1 MQDKILKILKIK
13 MDAINRN
20 IDNLNYLNGEL
31 DTNNKDLEYIEK
43 MISSLNE
50 DDILSF
56 DNISKED
63 FEKILSMIDPSVSE
77 IFKDKTCNYQGIMY
91 IIQGIRQGISLE
103 LTTAQHDAILAFL
116 AGMKNKSFSLQD
128 TIDSLKNSK
137 ERLPETDLTVLTND
151 LETYQEIVSKIEKN
165 VYLTEVDFLVEAFD
179 YANILIEEK
188 VELFEFLLKYN
199 ANVYNNLNQKKELEE
214 KEEVLDD
221 TDIKD
226 FPYEPI
232 NINLDPFELPKLEED
247 EQSDLKLSDS
257 NEIKEVKE
265 ENDAIDSEN
274 KNLNVFGT
282 FQMPIISEEVLK
294 NPNYSS
300 TIPTPTQPKEEILEI
315 KPTSL
320 EPEQK
325 EEEMVISKSN
335 TVDLED
341 IIQRIDNK
349 LKEMEDAEKNKE
361 AKELSFNTP
370 IKDLDLETPIS
381 NFEEPVVKME
391 HATSDDYQ
399 ELFIKYG
406 LNKALELSDS
416 VNYFELD
423 SMLKTLEEFS
433 LLDKLKEKENILKRI
448 LNKNTNHDLV
458 KVLNLIKDNLSVG
471 EDSYQNVL
479 EIIIE
484 AMPILLSDPEVI
496 TSFAKN
502 IDFFKEHQINLI
514 NLFDNY
520 RELLILDHD
529 AILENNMKIEK
540 YALVL
545 NNDNVKYLLYNKH
558 ILENLDYFI
567 EAMGREKG
575 FLGKEEVFD
584 GVEYIKKYPYKLN
597 TARNDLL
604 LKLRYQSENNQK
616 IYGSKPGILA
626 GEIANPKVDILQIP
640 EEYKNLYFDYNYSMV
655 DVNEI
660 KTLLE
665 DIKNQE
671 PTDISLDDTLL
682 NLDKKYKESELRY
695 KINSILISRIKTIR
709 IYNFLRSKGIASKN
723 ALLIALTYNS
733 VIKNDEYK
741 MLEEVVNSLEGGN

>member
-1 MQDKILKILKIK
+1 MQDKLLKILKIK

-320 EPEQK
+320 EPEPK

-381 NFEEPVVKME
+381 DFEEPVVKME

-567 EAMGREKG
+567 EAMGREKA

>member
-1 MQDKILKILKIK
+1 MQDKLLKILKIK

-381 NFEEPVVKME
+381 DFEEPVVKME
-391 HATSDDYQ
+391 HATSNDYQ

-695 KINSILISRIKTIR
+695 KINNILISRIKTIR

>member
-1 MQDKILKILKIK
+1 MQDKLLKILKIK

-257 NEIKEVKE
+257 NEIKEEKE

-381 NFEEPVVKME
+381 DFEEPVVKME

>member
-1 MQDKILKILKIK
+1 MQDKLLKILKIK

-232 NINLDPFELPKLEED
+232 NINLDLFELPKLEED

-265 ENDAIDSEN
+265 GNDAIDSEN

-381 NFEEPVVKME
+381 DFEEPVVKME

>member
-1 MQDKILKILKIK
+1 MQDKLLKILKIK

-247 EQSDLKLSDS
+247 EQSDLKLSNS

-381 NFEEPVVKME
+381 DFEEPVVKME
-391 HATSDDYQ
+391 HATSNDYQ

-567 EAMGREKG
+567 EAMGREKA

>member
-1 MQDKILKILKIK
+1 MQDKLLKILKIK

-226 FPYEPI
+226 FPYEPV

-381 NFEEPVVKME
+381 NFEESVVKME

>member
-1 MQDKILKILKIK
+1 MQDKLLKILKIK

-567 EAMGREKG
+567 EAMGREKA

>member
-43 MISSLNE
+43 MISSLKE

-116 AGMKNKSFSLQD
+116 VGMKDKSFVLQY
-128 TIDSLKNSK
+128 TIENLQESK

-151 LETYQEIVSKIEKN
+151 LETYQKIVSKFEKN
-165 VYLTEVDFLVEAFD
+165 AYLTEVDFLVEAFD

-199 ANVYNNLNQKKELEE
+199 ADIYNNTNQEKDVEE
-214 KEEVLDD
+214 KEEILDD
-221 TDIKD
+221 IDEKD

-232 NINLDPFELPKLEED
+232 NINLEPFEIPKLDDDWQDSKKIQIDEE
-247 EQSDLKLSDS
+247 EKVVS
-257 NEIKEVKE
+257 NEDTEKE
-265 ENDAIDSEN
+265 DN
-274 KNLNVFGT
+274 KNFNDFGT
-282 FQMPIISEEVLK
+282 FQIPVVNENVLANADYSTRFSNSRPLEEDLDIAPANINQEVE
-294 NPNYSS
+294 NENF
-300 TIPTPTQPKEEILEI
+300 
-315 KPTSL
+315 
-320 EPEQK
+320 
-325 EEEMVISKSN
+325 KSN
-335 TVDLED
+335 TVDLEE
-341 IIQRIDNK
+341 IIKRIDDK
-349 LKEMEDAEKNKE
+349 LKEMETAEKNVEEKE
-361 AKELSFNTP
+361 SSFNIP
-370 IKDLDLETPIS
+370 ITDLDLESPIS
-381 NFEEPVVKME
+381 DYKIPEVKLE
-391 HATSDDYQ
+391 TQTNNYQ
-399 ELFIKYG
+399 ELLTKYG
-406 LNKALELSDS
+406 LNDTIELADS
-416 VNYFELD
+416 TNYFELD
-423 SMLKTLEEFS
+423 SMLKTLEEFN

-448 LNKNTNHDLV
+448 LNKNTNSDLV
-458 KVLNLIKDNLSVG
+458 KVLNLIRENLVVSD
-471 EDSYQNVL
+471 ENYQNVL
-479 EIIIE
+479 EITIE
-484 AMPILLSDPEVI
+484 TMPILLSDPSVI
-496 TSFAKN
+496 NSFTKN
-502 IDFFKEHQINLI
+502 IEFFKEHQINLI

-529 AILENNMKIEK
+529 VVVENNMKIEK

-584 GVEYIKKYPYKLN
+584 GIEYIKKYPYKLN
-597 TARNDLL
+597 TARSDLL
-604 LKLRYQSENNQK
+604 LKLRYQTENDQK

-626 GEIANPKVDILQIP
+626 GEISNPKVDILQIP
-640 EEYKNLYFDYNYSMV
+640 EEYKNLYFNFDYSMV
-655 DVNEI
+655 DENELE
-660 KTLLE
+660 TLLD
-665 DIKNQE
+665 DINNQE

-682 NLDKKYKESELRY
+682 NFDKKYKESELRY
-695 KINSILISRIKTIR
+695 KINNVLISRIKTIR
-709 IYNFLRSKGIASKN
+709 IYNFLRSKGYTSKN
-723 ALLIALTYNS
+723 ALLIALTYHS

>member
-1 MQDKILKILKIK
+1 MQDKLLKILKIK

-257 NEIKEVKE
+257 NEIKEEKE

-381 NFEEPVVKME
+381 DFEEPVVKME
-391 HATSDDYQ
+391 HATSNDYQ

-567 EAMGREKG
+567 EAMGREKA

-604 LKLRYQSENNQK
+604 LKLRYQSKKKKK

-695 KINSILISRIKTIR
+695 KINNILISRIKTIR

>member
-1 MQDKILKILKIK
+1 
-13 MDAINRN
+13 
-20 IDNLNYLNGEL
+20 
-31 DTNNKDLEYIEK
+31 
-43 MISSLNE
+43 
-50 DDILSF
+50 
-56 DNISKED
+56 
-63 FEKILSMIDPSVSE
+63 
-77 IFKDKTCNYQGIMY
+77 
-91 IIQGIRQGISLE
+91 
-103 LTTAQHDAILAFL
+103 
-116 AGMKNKSFSLQD
+116 
-128 TIDSLKNSK
+128 
-137 ERLPETDLTVLTND
+137 
-151 LETYQEIVSKIEKN
+151 
-165 VYLTEVDFLVEAFD
+165 
-179 YANILIEEK
+179 
-188 VELFEFLLKYN
+188 
-199 ANVYNNLNQKKELEE
+199 
-214 KEEVLDD
+214 
-221 TDIKD
+221 
-226 FPYEPI
+226 
-232 NINLDPFELPKLEED
+232 
-247 EQSDLKLSDS
+247 
-257 NEIKEVKE
+257 
-265 ENDAIDSEN
+265 
-274 KNLNVFGT
+274 
-282 FQMPIISEEVLK
+282 MPIISEEVLK

-381 NFEEPVVKME
+381 DFEEPVVKME
-391 HATSDDYQ
+391 HAISDDYQ

-567 EAMGREKG
+567 EAMGREKA

-695 KINSILISRIKTIR
+695 KINNILISRIKTIR

>member
-43 MISSLNE
+43 MISSLKE

-63 FEKILSMIDPSVSE
+63 FEKILSMIAPSVSE

-116 AGMKNKSFSLQD
+116 VGMKDKSFTLQD
-128 TIDSLKNSK
+128 TIESLQESK

-151 LETYQEIVSKIEKN
+151 LETYQKIVSKFEKN
-165 VYLTEVDFLVEAFD
+165 AYLTEVDFLVEAFD

-199 ANVYNNLNQKKELEE
+199 ADIYNNTNQEKDVEKKEEI
-214 KEEVLDD
+214 LDD
-221 TDIKD
+221 IDEKD

-232 NINLDPFELPKLEED
+232 NINLEPFEIPKLDDDWQDSKKIQIDEE
-247 EQSDLKLSDS
+247 EKVVS
-257 NEIKEVKE
+257 NEDTEKE
-265 ENDAIDSEN
+265 DN
-274 KNLNVFGT
+274 KNFNDFGT
-282 FQMPIISEEVLK
+282 FQIPVVNENVLANADYSTRFSNSRPLEEDLDIVPA
-294 NPNYSS
+294 NIN
-300 TIPTPTQPKEEILEI
+300 QEVENENF
-315 KPTSL
+315 
-320 EPEQK
+320 
-325 EEEMVISKSN
+325 KSN
-335 TVDLED
+335 TVDLEE
-341 IIQRIDNK
+341 IIKRIDDK
-349 LKEMEDAEKNKE
+349 LKEMETAEKNVEEKE
-361 AKELSFNTP
+361 SSFNIP
-370 IKDLDLETPIS
+370 ITDLDLESPIS
-381 NFEEPVVKME
+381 DYKIPEVKLE
-391 HATSDDYQ
+391 TQTNNYQ
-399 ELFIKYG
+399 ELLTKYG
-406 LNKALELSDS
+406 LNDTIELADS
-416 VNYFELD
+416 TNYFELD
-423 SMLKTLEEFS
+423 SMLKTLEEFN

-448 LNKNTNHDLV
+448 LNKNTNSDLV
-458 KVLNLIKDNLSVG
+458 KVLNLIRENLVVS
-471 EDSYQNVL
+471 EENYQNVL
-479 EIIIE
+479 EITIE
-484 AMPILLSDPEVI
+484 TMPILLSDPSVI
-496 TSFAKN
+496 NSFTKN
-502 IDFFKEHQINLI
+502 IEFFKEHQINLI

-529 AILENNMKIEK
+529 VVVENNMKIEK

-584 GVEYIKKYPYKLN
+584 GIEYIKKYPYKLN
-597 TARNDLL
+597 TARSDLL
-604 LKLRYQSENNQK
+604 LKLRYQTENDQK

-626 GEIANPKVDILQIP
+626 GEISNPKVDILQIP
-640 EEYKNLYFDYNYSMV
+640 EEYKNLYFNFDYSMV
-655 DVNEI
+655 DENELE
-660 KTLLE
+660 TLLD

-695 KINSILISRIKTIR
+695 KINNILISRIKTIR

>member
-1 MQDKILKILKIK
+1 MQDKLLKILKIK

-257 NEIKEVKE
+257 NEIKEEKE

-320 EPEQK
+320 EPEPK

-335 TVDLED
+335 TIDLED

-381 NFEEPVVKME
+381 DFEEPVVKME
-391 HATSDDYQ
+391 HATSNDYQ

-567 EAMGREKG
+567 EAMGREKA

-695 KINSILISRIKTIR
+695 KINNILISRIKTIR

>member
-43 MISSLNE
+43 MISSLKE

-116 AGMKNKSFSLQD
+116 VGMKDKSFTLQD
-128 TIDSLKNSK
+128 TIESLQESK

-151 LETYQEIVSKIEKN
+151 LETYQKIVSKFEKN
-165 VYLTEVDFLVEAFD
+165 AYLTEVDFLVEAFD

-199 ANVYNNLNQKKELEE
+199 ADIYNNTNQEKDVEKKEEI
-214 KEEVLDD
+214 LDD
-221 TDIKD
+221 IDEKD

-232 NINLDPFELPKLEED
+232 NINLEPFEIPKLDDDWQDSKKIQIDEE
-247 EQSDLKLSDS
+247 EKVVS
-257 NEIKEVKE
+257 NEDTEKE
-265 ENDAIDSEN
+265 DN
-274 KNLNVFGT
+274 KNFNDFGT
-282 FQMPIISEEVLK
+282 FQIPVVNENVLANADYSTRFSNSRPLEEDLDIAPANINQEVE
-294 NPNYSS
+294 NENF
-300 TIPTPTQPKEEILEI
+300 
-315 KPTSL
+315 
-320 EPEQK
+320 
-325 EEEMVISKSN
+325 KSN
-335 TVDLED
+335 TVDLEE
-341 IIQRIDNK
+341 IIKRIDDK
-349 LKEMEDAEKNKE
+349 LKEMETAEKNVKE
-361 AKELSFNTP
+361 KESSFNIP
-370 IKDLDLETPIS
+370 ITDLDLESPIS
-381 NFEEPVVKME
+381 DYKIPEVKLE
-391 HATSDDYQ
+391 TQTNNYQ
-399 ELFIKYG
+399 ELLTKYG
-406 LNKALELSDS
+406 LNDTLELADS
-416 VNYFELD
+416 TNYFELD
-423 SMLKTLEEFS
+423 SMLKTLEEFN

-448 LNKNTNHDLV
+448 LNKNTNSDLV
-458 KVLNLIKDNLSVG
+458 KVLNLIRENLVVS
-471 EDSYQNVL
+471 EENYQNVL
-479 EIIIE
+479 EITIE
-484 AMPILLSDPEVI
+484 TMPILLSDPSVI
-496 TSFAKN
+496 NSFTKN
-502 IDFFKEHQINLI
+502 IEFFKEHQINLI

-529 AILENNMKIEK
+529 VVVENNMKIEK

-584 GVEYIKKYPYKLN
+584 GIEYIKKYPYKLN
-597 TARNDLL
+597 TARSDLL
-604 LKLRYQSENNQK
+604 LKLRYQTENDQK

-626 GEIANPKVDILQIP
+626 GEISNPKVDILQIP
-640 EEYKNLYFDYNYSMV
+640 EEYKNLYFNFDYSMV
-655 DVNEI
+655 DENELE
-660 KTLLE
+660 TLLD
-665 DIKNQE
+665 DINNQE
-671 PTDISLDDTLL
+671 PTDVSLDDTLL
-682 NLDKKYKESELRY
+682 NFDKKYKESELRY
-695 KINSILISRIKTIR
+695 KINNVLISRIKTIR
-709 IYNFLRSKGIASKN
+709 IYNFLRSKGYTSKN
-723 ALLIALTYNS
+723 ALLIALTYHS

>member
-1 MQDKILKILKIK
+1 MQDKLLKILKIK

-695 KINSILISRIKTIR
+695 KINNILISRIKTIR

>member
-1 MQDKILKILKIK
+1 MQDKLLKILKIK

-257 NEIKEVKE
+257 KEIEEVKE

-320 EPEQK
+320 EPEPK

-381 NFEEPVVKME
+381 DFEEPVVKME
-391 HATSDDYQ
+391 HATSNDYQ

-484 AMPILLSDPEVI
+484 AMPILLSDPKVI

-567 EAMGREKG
+567 EAMGREKA

-695 KINSILISRIKTIR
+695 KINNILISRIKTIR

>member
-1 MQDKILKILKIK
+1 MQDKLLKILKIK

-257 NEIKEVKE
+257 NEIKEEKE

-381 NFEEPVVKME
+381 DFEEPVVKME
-391 HATSDDYQ
+391 HATSNDYQ

>member
-43 MISSLNE
+43 MISSLKE

-116 AGMKNKSFSLQD
+116 VGMKDKSFALQD
-128 TIDSLKNSK
+128 TIESLQESK

-151 LETYQEIVSKIEKN
+151 LETYQKIVSKFEKN
-165 VYLTEVDFLVEAFD
+165 AYLTEVDFLVEAFD

-199 ANVYNNLNQKKELEE
+199 ADIYNNTNQEKDVEKKEEI
-214 KEEVLDD
+214 LDD
-221 TDIKD
+221 IDEKD

-232 NINLDPFELPKLEED
+232 NINLEPFEIPKLDDDWQDSKKIQIDEE
-247 EQSDLKLSDS
+247 EKVVS
-257 NEIKEVKE
+257 NEDTEKE
-265 ENDAIDSEN
+265 DN
-274 KNLNVFGT
+274 KNFNDFGT
-282 FQMPIISEEVLK
+282 FQIPVVNENVLANADYSTRFSNSRPLEEDLDIAPANINQEVE
-294 NPNYSS
+294 NENF
-300 TIPTPTQPKEEILEI
+300 
-315 KPTSL
+315 
-320 EPEQK
+320 
-325 EEEMVISKSN
+325 KSN
-335 TVDLED
+335 TVDLEE
-341 IIQRIDNK
+341 IIKRIDDK
-349 LKEMEDAEKNKE
+349 LKEMETAEKNVEEKE
-361 AKELSFNTP
+361 SSFNIP
-370 IKDLDLETPIS
+370 ITDLDLESPIS
-381 NFEEPVVKME
+381 DYKIPEVKLE
-391 HATSDDYQ
+391 TQTNNYQ
-399 ELFIKYG
+399 ELLTKYG
-406 LNKALELSDS
+406 LNDTIELADS
-416 VNYFELD
+416 TNYFELD
-423 SMLKTLEEFS
+423 SMLKTLEEFN

-448 LNKNTNHDLV
+448 LNKNTNSDLV
-458 KVLNLIKDNLSVG
+458 KVLNLIRENLVVS
-471 EDSYQNVL
+471 EENYQNVL
-479 EIIIE
+479 EITIE
-484 AMPILLSDPEVI
+484 TMPILLSDPSVI
-496 TSFAKN
+496 NSFTKN
-502 IDFFKEHQINLI
+502 IEFFKEHQINLI

-529 AILENNMKIEK
+529 VVVENNMKIEK

-584 GVEYIKKYPYKLN
+584 GIEYIKKYPYKLN
-597 TARNDLL
+597 TARSDLL
-604 LKLRYQSENNQK
+604 LKLRYQTENDQK

-626 GEIANPKVDILQIP
+626 GEISNPKVDILQIP
-640 EEYKNLYFDYNYSMV
+640 EEYKNLYFNFDYSMV
-655 DVNEI
+655 DENELE
-660 KTLLE
+660 TLLD
-665 DIKNQE
+665 DINNQE

-682 NLDKKYKESELRY
+682 NFDKKYKESELRY
-695 KINSILISRIKTIR
+695 KINNVLISRIKTIR
-709 IYNFLRSKGIASKN
+709 IYNFLRSKGYTSKN
-723 ALLIALTYNS
+723 ALLIALTYHS

>member
-1 MQDKILKILKIK
+1 MQDKLLKILKIK

-257 NEIKEVKE
+257 NEIKEEKE

-320 EPEQK
+320 EPEPK

-381 NFEEPVVKME
+381 DFEEPVVKME
-391 HATSDDYQ
+391 HATSNDYQ

-695 KINSILISRIKTIR
+695 KINNVLISRIKTIR
-709 IYNFLRSKGIASKN
+709 IYNFLRSKGYTSKN
-723 ALLIALTYNS
+723 ALLIALTYHS

>member
-1 MQDKILKILKIK
+1 MQDKLLKILKIK

-43 MISSLNE
+43 MISSLKE

-320 EPEQK
+320 EPEPK

-381 NFEEPVVKME
+381 NFEESVVKME

>member
-1 MQDKILKILKIK
+1 MQDKLLKILKIK

-381 NFEEPVVKME
+381 DFEEPVVKME
-391 HATSDDYQ
+391 HATSNDYQ

-567 EAMGREKG
+567 EAMGREKA

-695 KINSILISRIKTIR
+695 KINNILISRIKTIR

>member
-1 MQDKILKILKIK
+1 MQDKLLKILKIK

-43 MISSLNE
+43 MISSLNK

-300 TIPTPTQPKEEILEI
+300 TIPTSTQPKEEILEI

>member
-1 MQDKILKILKIK
+1 MQDKLLKILKIK

-247 EQSDLKLSDS
+247 EQSDLKLSNS

-320 EPEQK
+320 EPEPK

-381 NFEEPVVKME
+381 DFEEPVVKME
-391 HATSDDYQ
+391 HATSNDYQ

-567 EAMGREKG
+567 EAMGREKA

-695 KINSILISRIKTIR
+695 KINNILISRIKTIR

>member
-1 MQDKILKILKIK
+1 MQDKLLKILKIK

-232 NINLDPFELPKLEED
+232 NINLDLFELPKLEED

-265 ENDAIDSEN
+265 GNDAIDSEN

-381 NFEEPVVKME
+381 DFEEPVVKME
-391 HATSDDYQ
+391 HATSNDYQ

>member
-1 MQDKILKILKIK
+1 MQDKLLKILKIK

-247 EQSDLKLSDS
+247 EQSDLKLSNS

-320 EPEQK
+320 EPEPK

-381 NFEEPVVKME
+381 DFEEPVVKME
-391 HATSDDYQ
+391 HATSNDYQ

-567 EAMGREKG
+567 EAMGREKA
-575 FLGKEEVFD
+575 FLGKEEVFG

-695 KINSILISRIKTIR
+695 KINNILISRIKTIR

>member
-1 MQDKILKILKIK
+1 MQDKLLKILKIK

>member
-1 MQDKILKILKIK
+1 MQDKLLKILKIK

-257 NEIKEVKE
+257 NEIKEEKE

-381 NFEEPVVKME
+381 DFEEPVVKME
-391 HATSDDYQ
+391 HATSNDYQ

-567 EAMGREKG
+567 EAMGREKA

-695 KINSILISRIKTIR
+695 KINNILISRIKTIR